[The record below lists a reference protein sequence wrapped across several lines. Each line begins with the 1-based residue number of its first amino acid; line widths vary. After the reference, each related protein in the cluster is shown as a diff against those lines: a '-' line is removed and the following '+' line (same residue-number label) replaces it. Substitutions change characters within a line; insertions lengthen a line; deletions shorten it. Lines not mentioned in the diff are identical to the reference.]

1 MDRLKIAL
9 VGAGRRGA
17 GAHLPV
23 IAAMEDVFD
32 LVAICD
38 MDAATAQS
46 LADKHGVRAYTSV
59 RDLVDEEDLDIADV
73 VVPSGAHHALSCFL
87 SQAGVHQLVET
98 PIAMTRPAADLM
110 VRTAR
115 EAGVYFE
122 VAENYYRA
130 PIERLKKSVLTSNAI
145 GEISRIYRIC
155 HEGGYHGMSLLRVL
169 AGGNPKQVIGL
180 RHATPV
186 IPHIDLMKRHHEQ
199 ENWSLSF
206 LEFDNDVAALMVY
219 SNVIHA
225 RSLGRKQA
233 GMDEID
239 GTAGSIVD
247 GAVYVVPKGELETG
261 ARAVAHEPVR
271 VTETVNGTEVL
282 REIRY
287 ALPTGAI
294 AWENP
299 FAHYALS
306 ESRVAIADEL
316 SSIANAVREDREPDY
331 GAELGRLDQEMNLA
345 VNASIAG
352 NRETIVFP
360 LPEETEVERAIHRG
374 FEERFNCAWDDVETM
389 VDMFYPRS

>member
-59 RDLVDEEDLDIADV
+59 RDLVDAEDLDIADV

-130 PIERLKKSVLTSNAI
+130 PIERLKKSVLTSNVIGTRAVGSRDESRGECVYRGQPRDHCVPVARGDRSRARYPSRLRGAI
-145 GEISRIYRIC
+145 Q
-155 HEGGYHGMSLLRVL
+155 LRVGRCGND
-169 AGGNPKQVIGL
+169 GGCV
-180 RHATPV
+180 
-186 IPHIDLMKRHHEQ
+186 
-199 ENWSLSF
+199 LS
-206 LEFDNDVAALMVY
+206 E
-219 SNVIHA
+219 
-225 RSLGRKQA
+225 
-233 GMDEID
+233 
-239 GTAGSIVD
+239 
-247 GAVYVVPKGELETG
+247 ELIK
-261 ARAVAHEPVR
+261 ARATAHHP
-271 VTETVNGTEVL
+271 
-282 REIRY
+282 
-287 ALPTGAI
+287 P
-294 AWENP
+294 
-299 FAHYALS
+299 
-306 ESRVAIADEL
+306 
-316 SSIANAVREDREPDY
+316 
-331 GAELGRLDQEMNLA
+331 
-345 VNASIAG
+345 
-352 NRETIVFP
+352 
-360 LPEETEVERAIHRG
+360 
-374 FEERFNCAWDDVETM
+374 
-389 VDMFYPRS
+389 